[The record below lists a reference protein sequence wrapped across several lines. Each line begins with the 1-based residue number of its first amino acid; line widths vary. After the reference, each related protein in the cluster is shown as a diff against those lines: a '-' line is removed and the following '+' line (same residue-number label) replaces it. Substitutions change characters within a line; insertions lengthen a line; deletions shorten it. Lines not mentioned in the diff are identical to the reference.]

1 MLKIKSKRRREKLFC
16 FRPICLA
23 DAEDLS
29 LDLNERTG
37 VVAGWGATEV
47 SYIDTLCGYK
57 RGKTK
62 PNSLSNK
69 LKKLEGL
76 GYRSSSVTRGTAH

>member
-1 MLKIKSKRRREKLFC
+1 MFC

-29 LDLNERTG
+29 LELTERTG

-47 SYIDTLCGYK
+47 SYIDTLCGFTE
-57 RGKTK
+57 GINIPT
-62 PNSLSNK
+62 SLANK

-76 GYRSSSVTRGTAH
+76 G